1 MITELGFALAAAG
14 WASTHLRVAQLQ
26 RRLRTDA
33 LTGVGNRLALEQ
45 VATRSAGRPTALFM
59 LDLNEFKAIND
70 TFGHRYGDQV
80 LVHVARRLR
89 ALQSRGQLAVRLS
102 GDEFAFWAG
111 RWQGGQHFEELKRR
125 LAAAVAEP
133 MTIDGYTITVTASV
147 GGAAGTG
154 RVGLDD
160 LLATAD
166 QDMYRG
172 KRTSG
177 AAGRPSRRRATA
189 A

>member
-33 LTGVGNRLALEQ
+33 LTGVGNRLALER
-45 VATRSAGRPTALFM
+45 AAARSAGRPTGLFM

-80 LVHVARRLR
+80 LVNVARRLR

-111 RWQGGQHFEELKRR
+111 RWNAGQHLEELKRR
-125 LAAAVAEP
+125 LEAAVAEP
-133 MTIDGYTITVTASV
+133 MTIDGYTITVTASI

-172 KRTSG
+172 KHGSG
-177 AAGRPSRRRATA
+177 GRASRRRTA
-189 A
+189 AA